1 MFENVTPKQ
10 IDVCIKMFRRIIA
23 FFICASPV
31 KRRILRTVSRVTGQ
45 DKELGGLI
53 MDGIVHP
60 GCWESN
66 DFLEER
72 MEASVETAVQEI
84 VNYSRVL
91 EGKGLL
97 SIRLYRDYEETI

>member
-1 MFENVTPKQ
+1 MF
-10 IDVCIKMFRRIIA
+10 IRDA
-23 FFICASPV
+23 
-31 KRRILRTVSRVTGQ
+31 G
-45 DKELGGLI
+45 
-53 MDGIVHP
+53 
-60 GCWESN
+60 ESN

-97 SIRLYRDYEETI
+97 SIRLYRD

>member
-1 MFENVTPKQ
+1 MTNLSF
-10 IDVCIKMFRRIIA
+10 A
-23 FFICASPV
+23 
-31 KRRILRTVSRVTGQ
+31 VSV
-45 DKELGGLI
+45 ELF
-53 MDGIVHP
+53 HP
-60 GCWESN
+60 GCGESN